1 MRGILCKH
9 AQRGFLLAKSSTKTV
24 SSSLPDDRGSIP
36 AAAYVR
42 MSTDLQKYSTQNQ
55 LAAIRKYADDR
66 GFEIVCI
73 YEDAGRSGLRL
84 DGRDALKQLMDDVGS
99 RNVTFSAI
107 LVYDIS
113 RWGRFQNADE
123 SAHYEYLCSRTGI
136 RVHYCAEQFE
146 NDGSTGS
153 HLLKSVRRI
162 MAGDYSRDLSIKVF
176 AGQCRLIE
184 LGYRQGGAPGF
195 GMRRML
201 IDEHGNTKGELS
213 PGQRKSLQTDRVIL
227 IPGPEFETDAI
238 RRIYEMFV
246 EQGKSER
253 EIADLLNTEGVIS
266 DLGRPWS
273 RSTIHQILVNE
284 KYIGNNVYNRVSFKL
299 KQQRVRN
306 KPDMWVRA
314 EGVFTPII
322 EMVLFERAR
331 AIIDARSQ
339 HLSDEELLALLR
351 NVLETQEFL
360 SGFVINEMDSMP
372 STNVYRKRFGSL
384 LRAYTMIGYD
394 PGRDYRYIE
403 INRDLR
409 RRHPEMVAL
418 LVGSLVTA
426 GAFVFRDPVTELLH
440 INSEFSI
447 SVILARS
454 VSTKSGALRWKI
466 RLDTGLIPDITIVI
480 RMDETNESALDY
492 YLLPSIDLTMPKLN
506 LAEQNA
512 FSLDA
517 YRFHSLDFFF
527 DLTRRAL
534 LEDVA

>member
-1 MRGILCKH
+1 M
-9 AQRGFLLAKSSTKTV
+9 AKSSTNT
-24 SSSLPDDRGSIP
+24 SSSSGEDDGALVP

-42 MSTDLQKYSTQNQ
+42 MSTDLQKYSTENQ
-55 LAAIRKYADDR
+55 LTAIRKYADDR
-66 GFEIVCI
+66 GFEIVRI

-84 DGRDALKQLMDDVGS
+84 DGRDALKQLMDDVDS
-99 RNVTFSAI
+99 RSVTFKAI

-153 HLLKSVRRI
+153 HILKSVRRI
-162 MAGDYSRDLSIKVF
+162 MAGDYSRDLSVKVF

-195 GMRRML
+195 GLRRML
-201 IDEHGNTKGELS
+201 IDEHGNSKGELL

-227 IPGPEFETDAI
+227 IPGPTVETDAI
-238 RRIYEMFV
+238 RRIYQMFV
-246 EQGKSER
+246 EDRKSER
-253 EIADLLNTEGVIS
+253 EIAALLNMEGLVS
-266 DLGRPWS
+266 DLGRPWRS
-273 RSTIHQILVNE
+273 STIRQILVNE
-284 KYIGNNVYNRVSFKL
+284 KYIGNNLYNRVSFKL

-314 EGVFTPII
+314 EGVFAPVVETA
-322 EMVLFERAR
+322 LFEQAR
-331 AIIDARSQ
+331 AIFDARSQ
-339 HLSDEELLALLR
+339 HLSDEDLLALLR
-351 NVLETQEFL
+351 HVLETQGCL
-360 SGFVINEMDSMP
+360 SGFVIDEMESMP

-403 INRDLR
+403 INRELR
-409 RRHPEMVAL
+409 QRHPVIMA
-418 LVGSLVTA
+418 SLIEDLA
-426 GAFVFRDPVTELLH
+426 GAGALVARDPLTDLLH
-440 INSEFSI
+440 INEEFSI

-454 VSTKSGALRWKI
+454 VLSKAGSLRWKI
-466 RLDTGLIPDITIVI
+466 RLDTGLVPDITIVV

-492 YLLPSIDLTMPKLN
+492 YLLPSIDMTLPKLSF
-506 LAEQNA
+506 AEQNA

-527 DLTRRAL
+527 DLTRRTV

>member
-1 MRGILCKH
+1 M
-9 AQRGFLLAKSSTKTV
+9 ANFSTKTI
-24 SSSLPDDRGSIP
+24 SSSHADDGAAIP

-42 MSTDLQKYSTQNQ
+42 MSTDLQKYSTENQ

-66 GFEIVCI
+66 GFEIVRI

-84 DGRDALKQLMDDVGS
+84 DGRDALKQLMDDVDS
-99 RNVTFSAI
+99 RQTPFRAI

-162 MAGDYSRDLSIKVF
+162 MAGDYSRDLSVKVF

-195 GMRRML
+195 GLRRML
-201 IDEHGNTKGELS
+201 IDEHGNPKGELL

-227 IPGPEFETDAI
+227 IPGPASETETI
-238 RRIYEMFV
+238 RRIYRMFV
-246 EQGKSER
+246 EEKMPER
-253 EIADLLNTEGVIS
+253 EIAYLLNMEGVTS
-266 DLGRPWS
+266 DIGRPWS

-314 EGVFTPII
+314 EGAFAAV
-322 EMVLFERAR
+322 VDKALFDRAR

-351 NVLETQEFL
+351 NVLETQGSL
-360 SGFVINEMDSMP
+360 SGFVIDEMDSMP

-384 LRAYTMIGYD
+384 LRAYSMIGYD

-403 INRDLR
+403 INRELR
-409 RRHPEMVAL
+409 QRHPETVN
-418 LVGSLVTA
+418 SLIQNLIAA
-426 GAFVFRDPVTELLH
+426 GASVFRDPATDLLH
-440 INSEFSI
+440 VNEEFSI

-454 VSTKSGALRWKI
+454 VCTKAGALRWKI
-466 RLDTGLIPDITIVI
+466 RLDTGLVPDITIVV
-480 RMDETNESALDY
+480 RMDETNGSPLDY
-492 YLLPSIDLTMPKLN
+492 YLLPSIDMVLPKLS

-527 DLTRRAL
+527 DLTRRAI
-534 LEDVA
+534 LEDAA

>member
-1 MRGILCKH
+1 M
-9 AQRGFLLAKSSTKTV
+9 LANSSTRTIA
-24 SSSLPDDRGSIP
+24 SGTAEDDVTTS

-42 MSTDLQKYSTQNQ
+42 MSTDLQKYSTENQ
-55 LAAIRKYADDR
+55 LAAIRQYADAR
-66 GFEIVCI
+66 GFKIDRV

-84 DGRDALKQLMDDVGS
+84 DGRDALKQLMEDVDSGQAP
-99 RNVTFSAI
+99 FSAI

-162 MAGDYSRDLSIKVF
+162 MAGDYSRDLSVKVF

-195 GMRRML
+195 GLRRML
-201 IDEHGNTKGELS
+201 IDEHGTPKGELL

-227 IPGPEFETDAI
+227 IPGPERETDTV
-238 RRIYEMFV
+238 RRIYQMFV
-246 EQGKSER
+246 DEGKTER
-253 EIADLLNTEGVIS
+253 EIAHVLNMQGLTS
-266 DLGRPWS
+266 DLGRPWN
-273 RSTIHQILVNE
+273 RSTVHQILVNE

-314 EGVFTPII
+314 ERAFTAVVETAI
-322 EMVLFERAR
+322 FYRAR
-331 AIIDARSQ
+331 AIVDARSQ
-339 HLSDEELLALLR
+339 HLSNEELLALLR
-351 NVLETQEFL
+351 NILETRGSL
-360 SGFVINEMDSMP
+360 SGFIIDDMDSMP

-384 LRAYTMIGYD
+384 LRAYSMIGYD

-403 INRDLR
+403 VNRELR
-409 RRHPEMVAL
+409 RRHPQTVDNLIQDLVA
-418 LVGSLVTA
+418 G
-426 GAFVFRDPVTELLH
+426 GATVFQDPVTDLLH
-440 INSEFSI
+440 INDEFSI

-454 VSTKSGALRWKI
+454 VCTRTGALRWKI

-480 RMDETNESALDY
+480 RLDENNEGTLNY
-492 YLLPSIDLTMPKLN
+492 YLLPSIDLTLPKLS
-506 LAEQNA
+506 LTEHNA
-512 FSLDA
+512 FCLDA
-517 YRFHSLDFFF
+517 YRFNSLDFFF
-527 DLTRRAL
+527 GLSRRET
-534 LEDVA
+534 LEDAA